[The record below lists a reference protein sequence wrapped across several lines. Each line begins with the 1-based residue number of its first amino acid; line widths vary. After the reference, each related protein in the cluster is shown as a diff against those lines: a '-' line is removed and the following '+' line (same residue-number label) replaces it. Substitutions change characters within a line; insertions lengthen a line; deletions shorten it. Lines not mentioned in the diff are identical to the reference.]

1 MCNKCLRSGGG
12 VLLGEVLETFLSTL
26 GSKLGVSERSVGRI
40 LVSLERGDT
49 DVTALG
55 QQYLMRDGKKSVE
68 GLE

>member
-1 MCNKCLRSGGG
+1 MVKYWKP
-12 VLLGEVLETFLSTL
+12 FLSTL
-26 GSKLGVSERSVGRI
+26 GSKLGVSERSVGRM

-55 QQYLMRDGKKSVE
+55 QQYLMQDGKKSVE